1 MNDSPSPAAAPTPEE
16 VEALRER
23 NAELEE
29 QLAATSNKRGWR
41 MYTALVL
48 VVLFGL
54 VLVPANQAGWL
65 ATTTLETDQ
74 FVSTFAPLPE
84 DPAVAAALGT
94 RIATRVAEEVA
105 LEELIAQPLPPD
117 LQFIASPI
125 AGAVETVIA
134 EAATRIILSEPFGTI
149 WEGTLRVTHS
159 AAIAVIEG
167 SQTGVVQAQEGQVV
181 LDLSELVVQVDNQLR
196 ERGID
201 VLNPEEIDATIVLY
215 ETEELGL
222 VQTIIEVIYAIRWV
236 APIAMLILLIGAVL
250 VASDKRKVTIWLGI
264 ATILA
269 MAFTLIE
276 IRFLRNGVIESI
288 SDPVLADGASAAWNI
303 VFDRLLA
310 QTWALLALGLV
321 ASLVAWFFGP
331 SERASSLRES
341 FVTARSASRGDVE
354 LTPTTRF
361 IRQYRRVIEWVTIG
375 LGAVFLLMVPTV
387 RGWVVIVVA
396 AIVIGIVA
404 AVEWIAGTGSMADNA
419 EPDQPEQTDAAKD
432 VIDA

>member
-1 MNDSPSPAAAPTPEE
+1 MSDSTSPAAAPTPEE
-16 VEALRER
+16 VEALRQR
-23 NAELEE
+23 NAELEQ
-29 QLAATSNKRGWR
+29 QLADTTKKRGWR
-41 MYTALVL
+41 MYTALLL

-54 VLVPANQAGWL
+54 ALIPANQAAWF
-65 ATTTLETDQ
+65 ATTTLETEQ

-84 DPAVAAALGT
+84 DPAVATALGA
-94 RIATRVAEEVA
+94 RVAARVAEEVD
-105 LEELIAQPLPPD
+105 LEELIAEPLPPD

-134 EAATRIILSEPFGTI
+134 EAATRIISSQPFSTL

-167 SQTGVVQAQEGQVV
+167 SQSGIVQAEEGQVV
-181 LDLSELVVQVDNQLR
+181 LDLSQLVVQVDDQLR

-215 ETEELGL
+215 EAEALGL
-222 VQTIIEVIYAIRWV
+222 VETIIELVYAIRWA

-250 VASDKRKVTIWLGI
+250 VASDKRKVTIWIGI

-269 MAFTLIE
+269 MVFTLIE
-276 IRFLRNGVIESI
+276 IRFLRNNVIEGI

-310 QTWALLALGLV
+310 QTWTLLALGLV

-341 FVTARSASRGDVE
+341 FVTARAASRGNVE
-354 LTPTTRF
+354 LTPTTKF
-361 IRQYRRVIEWVTIG
+361 IRQYRRVIEWVAIG
-375 LGAVFLLMVPTV
+375 LGAVFLLTVPTV
-387 RGWVVIVVA
+387 RGWIVIVVA
-396 AIVIGIVA
+396 VIVIGIVA
-404 AVEWIAGTGSMADNA
+404 AVEWIAGTGSMADQVEHGEEA
-419 EPDQPEQTDAAKD
+419 ETKAPKASVDA
-432 VIDA
+432 